1 MATYSDDEFA
11 ADTVGEAAI
20 GGAREGARGE
30 AASAGSPE
38 DESAPERGEEADE
51 ALRKLRMAN
60 GALRQQ
66 LRDFG
71 RALEA
76 SLGGGSA
83 GGEGGCAGGMESD
96 KESKKSLRALVAS
109 RQRQVSALQK
119 KLDGYRKS
127 NAQLK
132 RQLQAAYTSDRVLVM
147 SNENKEKQ
155 AEIERLTQ
163 ENRNLVQMQRA
174 QAKRILQ
181 QEGSKEE
188 WPMRLAN
195 LQDEL
200 RVTRE
205 TLRKYKE
212 KARVAEDEGNRHRE
226 QCAVLG
232 ERNRELKAQ
241 LEARQAAA
249 GSAEAEAAAQQAAAE
264 GAAVASE
271 ERAKL
276 VHNIEVLQTAH
287 RQERQ
292 RAAQAAR
299 RAEDALKEHQRE
311 VDELRRRIEEKEKD
325 LRYQVVQIKKLKRGL
340 RELASGDISDAQW
353 SLNMARFLDGSA
365 AHDEED
371 KCSAAA
377 NSSADRNN
385 NNVNSSNSSSADRS
399 NPRSPVKQ
407 QQQQQQ
413 HPEQEPE
420 VAAEQDMFAKL
431 SGEEQELDGAGLPP
445 ARPSGKKR
453 TEGPRD
459 EKIAKGN
466 DSPRSPKAE
475 TLKAPAASPKALAPK
490 PVSPK
495 PAQLPKPHEQ
505 VPPAIDQAPDSVGN
519 EALPD
524 EAAPAAKKSAF
535 AKPSFG
541 SKKKKPA
548 LTS

>member
-11 ADTVGEAAI
+11 AEASPVA
-20 GGAREGARGE
+20 GAGARDTGVETGS
-30 AASAGSPE
+30 AAGSAGSPE
-38 DESAPERGEEADE
+38 DEGAAPQRGEDADE

-76 SLGGGSA
+76 SLGGGSGGGDGGLA
-83 GGEGGCAGGMESD
+83 GGGEGD
-96 KESKKSLRALVAS
+96 KESRKTLRALVAS
-109 RQRQVSALQK
+109 RQRQVCALQK

-163 ENRNLVQMQRA
+163 ENRNLLQMQRA

-181 QEGSKEE
+181 QEGSKDE

-205 TLRKYKE
+205 TLRKYKD
-212 KARVAEDEGNRHRE
+212 KARVAEEEGNRHRE

-232 ERNRELKAQ
+232 ERNRELRAQ

-264 GAAVASE
+264 GAAAASE

-276 VHNIEVLQTAH
+276 VHNIEVLQSAH

-311 VDELRRRIEEKEKD
+311 VDELRRRIEDKEKD

-340 RELASGDISDAQW
+340 RELATGDITDAQW
-353 SLNMARFLDGSA
+353 SLNMARFLDGSP
-365 AHDEED
+365 AHEED
-371 KCSAAA
+371 DKGSGAAINTTSASG
-377 NSSADRNN
+377 NRSGNN
-385 NNVNSSNSSSADRS
+385 NNNNN
-399 NPRSPVKQ
+399 NPRSPAKQ
-407 QQQQQQ
+407 QRQQ

-420 VAAEQDMFAKL
+420 PAAAAEHDIFATYNAD
-431 SGEEQELDGAGLPP
+431 EHELDGAGLPP

-459 EKIAKGN
+459 EKIAKGS
-466 DSPRSPKAE
+466 DSPRSPKAA
-475 TLKAPAASPKALAPK
+475 TPKAPAASPKAQPPK
-490 PVSPK
+490 QASPK
-495 PAQLPKPHEQ
+495 PAQEQLPPPLEHAQ
-505 VPPAIDQAPDSVGN
+505 APPAGAPVGEENTN
-519 EALPD
+519 EAD
-524 EAAPAAKKSAF
+524 DAAPKAKKSAF
-535 AKPSFG
+535 TKPSFG
-541 SKKKKPA
+541 AKKKKAPF
-548 LTS
+548 